1 MREPGRP
8 SPICWGGRLQGMF
21 SPAST
26 VLAHVAVGRL
36 VALASTGL
44 QRAGAAPD
52 LPTASEAGLAGFD
65 TSGWFGL
72 LAPAGVSRDIVERL
86 AAATRQAA
94 TSPDVVA
101 TLAPQGF
108 DMTAGTPEEFAA
120 FIRTDIA
127 KWARVAAAAG
137 ITRQ

>member
-1 MREPGRP
+1 M
-8 SPICWGGRLQGMF
+8 
-21 SPAST
+21 
-26 VLAHVAVGRL
+26 LAHVAEGKL

-44 QRAGAAPD
+44 QRTSAAPG
-52 LPTASEAGLAGFD
+52 LPTVSEAGLAGFD

-108 DMTAGTPEEFAA
+108 DMTAGAPEEFAA

-137 ITRQ
+137 IKRQ